1 MELLLTAILLGAV
14 VIVIAGPLR
23 PGRQPQPGGPS
34 ARRAIEIAK
43 DAKYREILDA
53 ELDFQTGKLSEPDY
67 REVDRQLRRAP
78 LDREG
83 GSDHDRAEVERTH
96 GCRVDDDERERRAV
110 VGAGEPKEQA
120 R

>member
-1 MELLLTAILLGAV
+1 MELVLTAILLGAV

-23 PGRQPQPGGPS
+23 PGRRPQSGGPS

-67 REVDRQLRRAP
+67 REVDRQLRVEASELLRLEA
-78 LDREG
+78 
-83 GSDHDRAEVERTH
+83 AEPE
-96 GCRVDDDERERRAV
+96 
-110 VGAGEPKEQA
+110 EQA

>member
-1 MELLLTAILLGAV
+1 MWPSSPACGSGDSRRTPSEAMELLLTAILLGAV

-23 PGRQPQPGGPS
+23 PGRHPQPGGAS
-34 ARRAIEIAK
+34 ARRAIAIAK

-67 REVDRQLRRAP
+67 REVDRQLRVEASE
-78 LDREG
+78 LLALEA
-83 GSDHDRAEVERTH
+83 AEPE
-96 GCRVDDDERERRAV
+96 
-110 VGAGEPKEQA
+110 EPA

>member
-1 MELLLTAILLGAV
+1 MELVLTAILLGAV

-23 PGRQPQPGGPS
+23 PARPPQSGGPS

-67 REVDRQLRRAP
+67 REVDRQLRVEASELLRLEA
-78 LDREG
+78 
-83 GSDHDRAEVERTH
+83 AEPE
-96 GCRVDDDERERRAV
+96 
-110 VGAGEPKEQA
+110 EQA

>member
-1 MELLLTAILLGAV
+1 MELVLTAILLGAV
-14 VIVIAGPLR
+14 VIVIAGPLG
-23 PGRQPQPGGPS
+23 PGRRPQSGRPS

-67 REVDRQLRRAP
+67 REVDRQLRVEASELLRLEA
-78 LDREG
+78 
-83 GSDHDRAEVERTH
+83 AEPE
-96 GCRVDDDERERRAV
+96 
-110 VGAGEPKEQA
+110 EQA

>member
-1 MELLLTAILLGAV
+1 MELLLTAIMLGAV
-14 VIVIAGPLR
+14 VTLIAGPLR
-23 PGRQPQPGGPS
+23 SGRHPQSGGPS

-67 REVDRQLRRAP
+67 RAVDRQLR
-78 LDREG
+78 
-83 GSDHDRAEVERTH
+83 VE
-96 GCRVDDDERERRAV
+96 
-110 VGAGEPKEQA
+110 AGELLRLEAAEPEEQP

>member
-23 PGRQPQPGGPS
+23 PGRHPQTGGPS

-67 REVDRQLRRAP
+67 RDVDRQLRVEASELLRLEA
-78 LDREG
+78 
-83 GSDHDRAEVERTH
+83 AEPE
-96 GCRVDDDERERRAV
+96 
-110 VGAGEPKEQA
+110 EQA

>member
-1 MELLLTAILLGAV
+1 MELVLTAILLGAV
-14 VIVIAGPLR
+14 VIVIAGPLG
-23 PGRQPQPGGPS
+23 PGRRPQSGGPS

-67 REVDRQLRRAP
+67 REVDRQLRVEASELLRLEA
-78 LDREG
+78 
-83 GSDHDRAEVERTH
+83 AEPE
-96 GCRVDDDERERRAV
+96 
-110 VGAGEPKEQA
+110 EQA

>member
-1 MELLLTAILLGAV
+1 MELVLTAILLGAV

-23 PGRQPQPGGPS
+23 PARPPQSGGPS
-34 ARRAIEIAK
+34 GRRAIEIAK

-67 REVDRQLRRAP
+67 REVDRELRVEASE
-78 LDREG
+78 LLLALEA
-83 GSDHDRAEVERTH
+83 AEPE
-96 GCRVDDDERERRAV
+96 
-110 VGAGEPKEQA
+110 EQA

>member
-23 PGRQPQPGGPS
+23 AGRHPQSGGPS
-34 ARRAIEIAK
+34 ARRAIEVAK

-67 REVDRQLRRAP
+67 REVDRQLRVEASELLRLEA
-78 LDREG
+78 
-83 GSDHDRAEVERTH
+83 AEPE
-96 GCRVDDDERERRAV
+96 
-110 VGAGEPKEQA
+110 EQA

>member
-1 MELLLTAILLGAV
+1 MELVLTALLLGAV

-23 PGRQPQPGGPS
+23 PGRPARSGGPS

-67 REVDRQLRRAP
+67 REVDRELRVEASE
-78 LDREG
+78 LLLALEA
-83 GSDHDRAEVERTH
+83 AEAE
-96 GCRVDDDERERRAV
+96 
-110 VGAGEPKEQA
+110 EQA

>member
-1 MELLLTAILLGAV
+1 MELLLTVILLGAV
-14 VIVIAGPLR
+14 VTVIAGPLR
-23 PGRQPQPGGPS
+23 PGRHRQSGGTS

-67 REVDRQLRRAP
+67 REVDRQLRVEASELLRLEA
-78 LDREG
+78 
-83 GSDHDRAEVERTH
+83 AEPE
-96 GCRVDDDERERRAV
+96 
-110 VGAGEPKEQA
+110 EQA

>member
-67 REVDRQLRRAP
+67 REVDRQLRVEASE
-78 LDREG
+78 LLALEA
-83 GSDHDRAEVERTH
+83 AEPE
-96 GCRVDDDERERRAV
+96 
-110 VGAGEPKEQA
+110 EPA